1 MNHAAVAALAAGII
15 AAGAQTAA
23 PPPQPSASDS
33 ASDMERVES
42 GTMHTPTGHQEIYK
56 IRLLPVSSF
65 PDLPAEVAVQLE
77 RMRCM
82 IPQTFEAQQPEN
94 VIQGAFRSAT
104 SHDWAVLCSV
114 DRRTTL
120 YVFFAGHYDSPEP
133 LRSQSDTL
141 WLGAEPGGSVYGSAW
156 GIAVRT
162 AADLRASRVWR
173 EAEQFD
179 HDGIEDAR
187 LEHSAAVHYWHTGKW
202 IALGINEQ
210 GP

>member
-1 MNHAAVAALAAGII
+1 MKHAAVAALAAGMI

-23 PPPQPSASDS
+23 PPPQPSA
-33 ASDMERVES
+33 AGMERVES
-42 GTMHTPTGHQEIYK
+42 GAIRTPDGRQEIYR

-65 PDLPAEVAVQLE
+65 PDLPAEVAAQLE

-82 IPQTFEAQQPEN
+82 VPQTFEAQQPEN
-94 VIQGAFRSAT
+94 VIQGAFQAPESR
-104 SHDWAVLCSV
+104 DWAVLCSL

-141 WLGAEPGGSVYGSAW
+141 WLGAEPGSNIYGSAW
-156 GIAVRT
+156 GIAVRS
-162 AADLRASRVWR
+162 AAGLRESREWR
-173 EAEQFD
+173 AAAHFD
-179 HDGIEDAR
+179 HDAIEDAR
-187 LEHSAAVHYWHTGKW
+187 LERSATVHYWDRGKW
-202 IALGINEQ
+202 IALGNDEQ